1 MIYILVCRYFFFIL
15 EENYM
20 NATTFNIIIVLK
32 NNSNK
37 TLAWEQK
44 LRDFIKE
51 KQKNTK
57 NMTIALIEEVSNQL
71 IL

>member
-1 MIYILVCRYFFFIL
+1 MSHKHRFVFIL

-37 TLAWEQK
+37 TLSWEQK
-44 LRDFIKE
+44 LKDFIKE

-57 NMTIALIEEVSNQL
+57 NMTIALIEEVSNPL

>member
-1 MIYILVCRYFFFIL
+1 
-15 EENYM
+15 M

-57 NMTIALIEEVSNQL
+57 NKTIALIEEVSNQL

>member
-1 MIYILVCRYFFFIL
+1 MIYILVCRFFFFIL
-15 EENYM
+15 EKNYM

>member
-1 MIYILVCRYFFFIL
+1 
-15 EENYM
+15 M

-71 IL
+71 ILWIHYYSWHTNFREFRS

>member
-1 MIYILVCRYFFFIL
+1 
-15 EENYM
+15 M

-57 NMTIALIEEVSNQL
+57 NMTIALIEKVSNQL